1 MNHLNILTEEE
12 RKAVAKFNE
21 YGATVVVGY
30 GNKATWADL
39 VHGNAY
45 ADSSLNDKI
54 IALRT
59 KVNNQNQLEDD
70 DAGVDKTE
78 FILKNGMNKNVPF
91 TTEETLL
98 FVRSAKKVR
107 KYFTDAIENAKEIAQ
122 LEKDIEKIRLRTL
135 TPEDKLAEKTARLN
149 QLKGIETEVASSTV
163 Q

>member
-1 MNHLNILTEEE
+1 MNHLKILTEEE
-12 RKAVAKFNE
+12 RNAVAKFNE

-39 VHGNAY
+39 VHDNAY
-45 ADSSLNDKI
+45 SDSSLNDKI

-70 DAGVDKTE
+70 DANVDKTE
-78 FILKNGMNKNVPF
+78 FILKNGMNESVIF

-107 KYFTDAIENAKEIAQ
+107 KYFSDALENAKEIAQ
-122 LEKDIEKIRLRTL
+122 LEKDIAKIQQRTM
-135 TPEDKLAEKTARLN
+135 TPEDKLAQKTARLN
-149 QLKGIETEVASSTV
+149 QLKGIETNIEPLTH
-163 Q
+163 